1 MDRNSTP
8 LNAETF
14 FVTGATG
21 YLGGYIT
28 RHLAR
33 NGAYLF
39 CLKRKSSDI
48 SCLQDIEHKI
58 NWVCSETTDLNNFF
72 QMQKIDS
79 IVHCSTNYG
88 KETNSPIVTVD
99 ANLILPLK
107 LLHAAAGTNVRC
119 FINFDT
125 VLDKRVNHYSLS
137 KKQFLDWCALYTEK
151 IKFINIKLHHFFG
164 PFDDLSKFTA
174 FIIDS
179 LLTQK
184 DRVKLTSGEQ
194 KRDFIYIEDVIDAF
208 VTIISVPADALPIG
222 VSNFEVGT
230 GTTVSIREFVELAR
244 NLSKNNSTILD
255 FGALPERENEV
266 YSPKSD
272 IQKMIDIG
280 WHPKHSLEL
289 GLIKCFKLHREQKC
303 VA

>member
-1 MDRNSTP
+1 MERNSTQ
-8 LNAETF
+8 LNAKTF

-28 RHLAR
+28 RHLVR
-33 NGAYLF
+33 SGAYLF
-39 CLKRKSSDI
+39 CLRRKSSDI
-48 SCLQDIEHKI
+48 SCLRDIEHRI
-58 NWVCSETTDLNNFF
+58 NWVCSETTDLHDFF
-72 QMQKIDS
+72 QRQKIDA

-99 ANLILPLK
+99 ANLILPLR
-107 LLHAAAGTNVRC
+107 LLHAAASTSVKC
-119 FINFDT
+119 FVNFDT

-137 KKQFLDWCALYTEK
+137 KKQFLEWCEVYTQK

-174 FIIDS
+174 FIIDG

-184 DRVKLTSGEQ
+184 ERIKLTSGKQ
-194 KRDFIYIEDVIDAF
+194 KRDFIYIEDVVDAF
-208 VTIISVPADALPIG
+208 GKIISTPADAFPIG

-230 GTTVSIREFVELAR
+230 GTTVSIREFVELAKD
-244 NLSKNNSTILD
+244 LSENKCTKLD

-266 YSPKSD
+266 YSPKSN
-272 IQKMIDIG
+272 IQKMSEIG
-280 WHPKHSLEL
+280 WQPKHSLEL

>member
-1 MDRNSTP
+1 MKRHSAQ
-8 LNAETF
+8 LNAKTF
-14 FVTGATG
+14 FVTGGTG
-21 YLGGYIT
+21 YLGGYLV

-39 CLKRKSSDI
+39 CLRRESSDI

-58 NWVCSETTDLNNFF
+58 NWVCSETADLQEFF
-72 QMQKIDS
+72 QMQKVDA

-88 KETNSPIVTVD
+88 KETSSPIVTVD

-107 LLHAAAGTNVRC
+107 LLHAAAGSNVRC
-119 FINFDT
+119 FVNFDT

-137 KKQFLDWCALYTEK
+137 KKQFLEWCDAYTEQ

-184 DRVKLTSGEQ
+184 ERIKLTSGEQ
-194 KRDFIYIEDVIDAF
+194 KEI
-208 VTIISVPADALPIG
+208 
-222 VSNFEVGT
+222 
-230 GTTVSIREFVELAR
+230 
-244 NLSKNNSTILD
+244 LSTL
-255 FGALPERENEV
+255 RT
-266 YSPKSD
+266 
-272 IQKMIDIG
+272 
-280 WHPKHSLEL
+280 
-289 GLIKCFKLHREQKC
+289 
-303 VA
+303 